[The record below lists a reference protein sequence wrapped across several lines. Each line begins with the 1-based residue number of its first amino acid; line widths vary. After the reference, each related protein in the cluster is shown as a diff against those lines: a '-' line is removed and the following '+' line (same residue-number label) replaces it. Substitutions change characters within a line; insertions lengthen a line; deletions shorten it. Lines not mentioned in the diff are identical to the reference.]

1 MRFKQIEYTLPDFWS
16 GYLING
22 EPLQE
27 DQDQKEL
34 DIWLKEEKIEEGFWD
49 IKTDISGEIEEP
61 SFYKYHD
68 AISVGI
74 LACNCYTY
82 VLNKEIK
89 YKEVSNSLKR
99 RFVKDAGLNIDVLQ
113 EPHFSL
119 ALELYE
125 EDFSAISKYEEFLHT
140 LEVIGNEES
149 FVKESEL
156 LTNGLIDR
164 ISENEKY
171 KEFNTLKNKEMS
183 EEIQKLKANHK
194 FSKFYH
200 TDNVDK
206 KYLSVDM
213 KQANFNVFKSLGIF
227 DSSYDNYADLIASQ
241 TKYKYFAQSKYTRQ
255 VIFGHLN
262 PKRARMYMEYTMLK
276 LLDSFSED
284 IQSKLFAFNTDE
296 IIFQV
301 DSEEEAERIT
311 DLLYT
316 DKEFKFVLNG
326 NTFPLNISVFDLYVI
341 KDKKEK
347 TYFYKDYGY
356 KTELKGVP
364 KMFYIQYYKHLN
376 GIKIEDTDLAFY
388 YEGEMAK
395 FINSVFEEK

>member
-1 MRFKQIEYTLPDFWS
+1 MRFKQTEYILPDFWS

-22 EPLQE
+22 EPLEECQDQE
-27 DQDQKEL
+27 DL
-34 DIWLKEEKIEEGFWD
+34 DTWLKDEKIEEGFWD
-49 IKTDISGEIEEP
+49 IKTDTNGELEET

-68 AISVGI
+68 AMSVGVF
-74 LACNCYTY
+74 ACNCYTY
-82 VLNKEIK
+82 IFNTEIK
-89 YKEVSNSLKR
+89 YKQVSNSLKR

-125 EDFSAISKYEEFLHT
+125 EDFSAISKYEEFLDT
-140 LEVIGNEES
+140 LEIIGTEED

-164 ISENEKY
+164 ITENEKY
-171 KEFNTLKNKEMS
+171 KNFNSLKNTEIS
-183 EEIQKLKANHK
+183 EEIRKLKAKHK

-213 KQANFNVFKSLGIF
+213 KQANFNIFKSLGIF
-227 DSSYDNYADLIASQ
+227 NSSYSNYTDLIMSQ
-241 TKYKYFAQSKYTRQ
+241 TEYKYFAQSKYTRQ

-276 LLDSFSED
+276 LLDSLDSK

-301 DSEEEAERIT
+301 ENEEEAEKIT
-311 DLLYT
+311 DLLYI
-316 DKEFKFVLNG
+316 DEEFKFSLNDY
-326 NTFPLNISVFDLYVI
+326 NFPLNISVFDLYTI